1 MIRIIDLDIEGTI
14 TGDTKVTEIAL
25 VEMPAIE
32 QNFIYFTKE
41 QFVDTI
47 KDYPQY
53 ITDNAKEAKAWV
65 EENGYGS
72 CMTPVGKA
80 RLNQLAKGEPI
91 SLETMKRMKAYADRH
106 KKDLQ
111 SSKSFDD
118 GCGLLA
124 WYSWGLDETGRVE
137 KWLETN
143 INKLE
148 TGMAE
153 IGPRGG
159 VKESPKAPK
168 STTPNKDPKGEGS
181 AKGDA
186 STTRGAEV
194 SKRVEETLQNKS
206 DDFNEKYKDK
216 LGYGVN
222 LGMLKSVYQRG
233 VGAFNTSHSPAV
245 KSAEQWALARV
256 NAFLYLV
263 KNGRPE
269 NPKYDSDYDLLPTKH
284 PKKQEN
290 MEYEPSLPPYV
301 GYATGD
307 TKNDMLIEP
316 VLFVKRQ
323 PGEDRSEYINRCT
336 EYLIKNEGKQPDQ
349 AYAICNSEADEYSI
363 GQIVSFDFDGTLNT
377 PRGRG
382 LALYELQSGSDVY
395 IISARADK
403 RRMMG
408 VADELG
414 IPEDKV
420 FATGSNR
427 AKIQKIKDLKIS
439 KHYDNNE
446 DVISQLGRVG
456 IQFMCPCLDEFVM
469 IIEPLQET
477 IYTPPNA
484 VFSESN
490 LDVYG
495 YRTKYFQICPGAQAP
510 FKELTSY
517 PNDDDTIGMIRSAAV
532 VADSIFKIEDDVL
545 KASNA
550 TESQLSEATVLVD
563 DFKDIINE
571 IQKIQG
577 KTYDV
582 SYMNNHIRTIA
593 SYVKGNKQNFTMIGF
608 IDGEPVFTTPEEAEM
623 YGEKQHGCS
632 GHHTHTDE
640 DGNVVYMGC
649 DVHPE
654 KMLDVI
660 ADNVDILS
668 VGQENIEAFS
678 HYSEE
683 EKEVVKLLKF
693 LKDTDYEQFEA
704 VVGSMR
710 GATEAE
716 IKRRNHKT
724 PTIYFKYER
733 ILSGFPD
740 RDFCSSIENRYF
752 RRLEID
758 LLRDTNT
765 EFGHE
770 RQPYSKWLYKGGPNC
785 VHAWRRYLAQGNVV
799 ADQGMADGTAGIPPK
814 QLPNNGY
821 YSPETK
827 RKSEVAY
834 IISQQNMSKQEFS
847 VDDEKRMVYSPL
859 MIPNI
864 LIPRLDEDT
873 NEKYFV
879 KFTPSVIE
887 KIQNLY
893 MIEKRLDQTNYE
905 HTDRKIE
912 SVVMVESWLV
922 SGESDKAYQLGFN
935 RSDIPD
941 GTWMGGF
948 KVLSTPEGDNIW
960 NNYIKTGRVKGFS
973 VEGNFLMNFSRLKTD
988 EYLLDEIINI
998 IKQITD

>member
-91 SLETMKRMKAYADRH
+91 SLETIKRMKAYADRH
-106 KKDLQ
+106 KVDLET
-111 SSKSFDD
+111 SKSFDD
-118 GCGLLA
+118 GCGYLA
-124 WYSWGLDETGRVE
+124 WFSWGLDETGRVE
-137 KWLETN
+137 KWLESK
-143 INKLE
+143 IGKLE
-148 TGMAE
+148 QM
-153 IGPRGG
+153 
-159 VKESPKAPK
+159 
-168 STTPNKDPKGEGS
+168 D
-181 AKGDA
+181 
-186 STTRGAEV
+186 
-194 SKRVEETLQNKS
+194 
-206 DDFNEKYKDK
+206 
-216 LGYGVN
+216 
-222 LGMLKSVYQRG
+222 YQ
-233 VGAFNTSHSPAV
+233 
-245 KSAEQWALARV
+245 
-256 NAFLYLV
+256 
-263 KNGRPE
+263 
-269 NPKYDSDYDLLPTKH
+269 
-284 PKKQEN
+284 
-290 MEYEPSLPPYV
+290 PSLPAYV
-301 GYATGD
+301 NYPVGD
-307 TKNDMLIEP
+307 KTKCKDPAKNGGVDCSNPDMLVEP

-323 PGEDRSEYINRCT
+323 PGEDRSDYINRCT

-349 AYAICNSEADEYSI
+349 AYAICNSTADEDFSI
-363 GQIVSFDFDGTLNT
+363 GQIVSFDYDDTLNT

-382 LALYELQSGSDVY
+382 LALYEIQSGSDVY
-395 IISARADK
+395 IISARQNK
-403 RRMMG
+403 ERMYPI
-408 VADELG
+408 ADELG
-414 IPEDKV
+414 IPHNKV

-427 AKIQKIKDLKIS
+427 AKIQKIKDLKVV

-446 DVISQLGRVG
+446 DVIDSLGRVG

-469 IIEPLQET
+469 IIEPLQVT
-477 IYTPPNA
+477 TYTPPNA
-484 VFSESN
+484 VFN
-490 LDVYG
+490 
-495 YRTKYFQICPGAQAP
+495 K
-510 FKELTSY
+510 K
-517 PNDDDTIGMIRSAAV
+517 
-532 VADSIFKIEDDVL
+532 
-545 KASNA
+545 
-550 TESQLSEATVLVD
+550 
-563 DFKDIINE
+563 
-571 IQKIQG
+571 QG
-577 KTYDV
+577 
-582 SYMNNHIRTIA
+582 
-593 SYVKGNKQNFTMIGF
+593 FTMIGF
-608 IDGEPVFTTPEEAEM
+608 VDGEPVFTSPEEAEL
-623 YGEKQHGCS
+623 YGQEKHGCS
-632 GHHTHTDE
+632 GHHSHTDE

-649 DVHPE
+649 EVHPKE
-654 KMLDVI
+654 DF
-660 ADNVDILS
+660 NFS
-668 VGQENIEAFS
+668 VED
-678 HYSEE
+678 YSDE
-683 EKEVVKLLKF
+683 EKEVVKLLQF
-693 LKDTDYEQFEA
+693 LKETDYVEFEA

-724 PTIYFKYER
+724 PTNYFKYER
-733 ILSGFPD
+733 VLSGAPD
-740 RDFCSSIENRYF
+740 RDFCTSIEGRYF

-785 VHAWRRYLAQGNVV
+785 VHAWRKYIVQGDVI
-799 ADQGMADGTAGIPPK
+799 ADQGMAEGTAGMAPK
-814 QLPNNGY
+814 TLPNNGY

-905 HTDRKIE
+905 HTEEKID

-922 SGESDKAYQLGFN
+922 SGESDKAYQLGFS
-935 RSDIPD
+935 RGDIPD

-948 KVLSTPEGDNIW
+948 KVLDTPEGDNIW

>member
-32 QNFIYFTKE
+32 QNFIYFTKQ
-41 QFVDTI
+41 QFVDSIT
-47 KDYPQY
+47 DYPQY
-53 ITDNAKEAKAWV
+53 ITDTAKRAQKWV

-72 CMTPVGKA
+72 CMTPVGKS
-80 RLNQLAKGEPI
+80 RLNQLAKGEPLSI
-91 SLETMKRMKAYADRH
+91 ETLKRMKAFGSRH
-106 KKDLQ
+106 KKDWE
-111 SSKSFDD
+111 SSKSFDE
-118 GCGLLA
+118 GCGYLA
-124 WYSWGLDETGRVE
+124 LASWGFEPSTYDSVMNYLERVITKE
-137 KWLETN
+137 E
-143 INKLE
+143 
-148 TGMAE
+148 MAE

-159 VKESPKAPK
+159 INPSKKAPK
-168 STTPNKDPKGEGS
+168 SDTPNPSPKGEGS

-186 STTRGAEV
+186 SSTRGAEV
-194 SKRVEETLQNKS
+194 SKEVEEILQNKS

-233 VGAFNTSHSPAV
+233 VGAYNVSHSPAV
-245 KSAEQWALARV
+245 KSSQQWALARV

-269 NPKYDSDYDLLPTKH
+269 NPKYDGDYDLLPTKH
-284 PKKQEN
+284 PKKKEN
-290 MEYEPSLPPYV
+290 MEYEPGTLPDYANYPV
-301 GYATGD
+301 GD
-307 TKNDMLIEP
+307 KTKCKDPARNGGVDCTNKDMLVEP

-349 AYAICNSEADEYSI
+349 AYAICNSTADEYSI
-363 GQIVSFDFDGTLNT
+363 GQKVSFDYDDTLNT

-395 IISARADK
+395 IISARGNK
-403 RRMMG
+403 EGMYPI
-408 VADELG
+408 ADELG
-414 IPEDKV
+414 IPHSKV

-427 AKIQKIKDLKIS
+427 AKLQKIKDLRIT

-456 IQFMCPCLDEFVM
+456 IQFMCPCLDEFV
-469 IIEPLQET
+469 IIEPLNVT
-477 IYTPPNA
+477 TYTPENA
-484 VFSESN
+484 
-490 LDVYG
+490 
-495 YRTKYFQICPGAQAP
+495 
-510 FKELTSY
+510 
-517 PNDDDTIGMIRSAAV
+517 
-532 VADSIFKIEDDVL
+532 IF
-545 KASNA
+545 
-550 TESQLSEATVLVD
+550 
-563 DFKDIINE
+563 
-571 IQKIQG
+571 
-577 KTYDV
+577 
-582 SYMNNHIRTIA
+582 
-593 SYVKGNKQNFTMIGF
+593 NKNQSFTMIGF
-608 IDGEPVFTTPEEAEM
+608 IDGEPVFSTPEEAEM

-649 DVHPE
+649 EVHPKE
-654 KMLDVI
+654 EYSF
-660 ADNVDILS
+660 S
-668 VGQENIEAFS
+668 VED
-678 HYSEE
+678 YSEE
-683 EKEVVKLLKF
+683 EIEVVKLLHF
-693 LKDTDYEQFEA
+693 LKDNDYQQFEA
-704 VVGSMR
+704 VLGAMR
-710 GATEAE
+710 GATETE
-716 IKRRNHKT
+716 IKRRNHKN

-733 ILSGFPD
+733 VLSGAPD
-740 RDFCSSIENRYF
+740 RDFCTSIENRYF
-752 RRLEID
+752 RRVEID
-758 LLRDTNT
+758 LLRDTNR

-770 RQPYSKWLYKGGPNC
+770 QQSYSKWLYKGGPNC
-785 VHAWRRYLAQGNVV
+785 VHAWRKYLVQGDVV
-799 ADQGMADGTAGIPPK
+799 SDQGMAEGTAGIPPK

-847 VDDEKRMVYSPL
+847 VDDERRLIYSPL

-864 LIPRLDEDT
+864 LIPRMDEET

-879 KFTPSVIE
+879 KFTPKVIE

-905 HTDRKIE
+905 HTDKKIE

-922 SGESDKAYQLGFN
+922 SGPSDKAYQLGFS
-935 RSDIPD
+935 RDDLPD

-948 KVLSTPEGDNIW
+948 KVLDTEEGNNIW
-960 NNYIKTGRVKGFS
+960 NNYIKTGKVKGFS
-973 VEGNFLMNFSRLKTD
+973 VEGNFLMNFSRLKRD

>member
-32 QNFIYFTKE
+32 QNFIYFTKQ
-41 QFVDTI
+41 QFVDSIT
-47 KDYPQY
+47 DYPQY
-53 ITDNAKEAKAWV
+53 ITDTAKRAQKWV

-72 CMTPVGKA
+72 CMTPVGKS
-80 RLNQLAKGEPI
+80 RLNQLAKGEPLSI
-91 SLETMKRMKAYADRH
+91 ETLKRMKAFGSRH
-106 KKDLQ
+106 KKDWD
-111 SSKSFDD
+111 SSKSFDE
-118 GCGLLA
+118 GCGYLA
-124 WYSWGLDETGRVE
+124 LASWGFEPSTYDSVMNYLERVITKE
-137 KWLETN
+137 E
-143 INKLE
+143 
-148 TGMAE
+148 MAE

-159 VKESPKAPK
+159 INPSKKAPK
-168 STTPNKDPKGEGS
+168 SDTPNKNPKGEGT

-186 STTRGAEV
+186 SSTRGAEV
-194 SKRVEETLQNKS
+194 SKAVEEILQKKS

-233 VGAFNTSHSPAV
+233 VGAYNVSHSPAV
-245 KSAEQWALARV
+245 KSSQQWALARV

-269 NPKYDSDYDLLPTKH
+269 NPKYDGDYDLLPTKH
-284 PKKQEN
+284 PKKKEN
-290 MEYEPSLPPYV
+290 MEYEPGTLPDYANYPV
-301 GYATGD
+301 GD
-307 TKNDMLIEP
+307 KTKCKDPARNGGVDCTNKDMLIEP

-323 PGEDRSEYINRCT
+323 PGEDRNEYINRCT

-349 AYAICNSEADEYSI
+349 AYAICNSTADEYSI
-363 GQIVSFDFDGTLNT
+363 GQKVSFDFDDTLNT

-395 IISARADK
+395 IISARHNK
-403 RRMMG
+403 EGMYPI
-408 VADELG
+408 ADELG
-414 IPEDKV
+414 IPHSKV

-427 AKIQKIKDLKIS
+427 AKLQKIKDLKIT

-456 IQFMCPCLDEFVM
+456 IQFMCPCLDEFVV
-469 IIEPLQET
+469 IEPLNVT
-477 IYTPPNA
+477 TYTPENA
-484 VFSESN
+484 
-490 LDVYG
+490 
-495 YRTKYFQICPGAQAP
+495 
-510 FKELTSY
+510 
-517 PNDDDTIGMIRSAAV
+517 
-532 VADSIFKIEDDVL
+532 IF
-545 KASNA
+545 
-550 TESQLSEATVLVD
+550 
-563 DFKDIINE
+563 
-571 IQKIQG
+571 
-577 KTYDV
+577 
-582 SYMNNHIRTIA
+582 
-593 SYVKGNKQNFTMIGF
+593 NKNQSFTMIGF
-608 IDGEPVFTTPEEAEM
+608 IDGEPVFSTPEEAEM

-632 GHHTHTDE
+632 GHHSHTDE

-649 DVHPE
+649 DVHPQE
-654 KMLDVI
+654 EYSFS
-660 ADNVDILS
+660 VDD
-668 VGQENIEAFS
+668 
-678 HYSEE
+678 YSEE
-683 EKEVVKLLKF
+683 EIEVVKLLHF
-693 LKDTDYEQFEA
+693 LKENDYQQFEA
-704 VVGSMR
+704 VLGAMR
-710 GATEAE
+710 GATETE

-733 ILSGFPD
+733 MLSGFPD
-740 RDFCSSIENRYF
+740 RDFCTSIENRYF
-752 RRLEID
+752 RRVEID

-785 VHAWRRYLAQGNVV
+785 VHAWRKYLVQGDVV
-799 ADQGMADGTAGIPPK
+799 ADQGMAEGKAGIPPK
-814 QLPNNGY
+814 QQPNNGY

-864 LIPRLDEDT
+864 LIPRLDEET

-905 HTDRKIE
+905 HTDKKIE

-922 SGESDKAYQLGFN
+922 SGPSDKAYQLGFS
-935 RSDIPD
+935 REDLPD

-948 KVLSTPEGDNIW
+948 KVLDTEEGNNIW
-960 NNYIKTGRVKGFS
+960 NNYIKTGKVKGFS
-973 VEGNFLMNFSRLKTD
+973 VEGNFLMNFSRLKRD